1 MIKKIVLILIL
12 VSNIA
17 YAGESGDKNKINTNS
32 QNIKEDD
39 PFSKDITK
47 ELAKRQYFSSLSFY
61 PLDTLRLVATLQV
74 PDNESIKK
82 FRDEIL
88 KNHKLKLDDLSK
100 NLNAISN
107 RFVRNLAIIELP
119 ENNDQVIIY
128 EGQIIGKN
136 KAIIHAINKNEVVI
150 LEKNNKIVLE
160 LSK

>member
-1 MIKKIVLILIL
+1 
-12 VSNIA
+12 
-17 YAGESGDKNKINTNS
+17 
-32 QNIKEDD
+32 
-39 PFSKDITK
+39 
-47 ELAKRQYFSSLSFY
+47 
-61 PLDTLRLVATLQV
+61 
-74 PDNESIKK
+74 
-82 FRDEIL
+82 L

-100 NLNAISN
+100 NLNAILN